1 MLNKRYVNILKH
13 TYGNVLKFY
22 YRKKR
27 QGGSV
32 PGLKNIV
39 KGAQKGVQ
47 RGKAR
52 NKKGGIKSK
61 KF

>member
-1 MLNKRYVNILKH
+1 MNFI
-13 TYGNVLKFY
+13 F
-22 YRKKR
+22 RKKR